1 VLWRD
6 DKNPRT
12 KEWFTAVIT
21 VLLSAIVCAK
31 SNPGSQMGEVV
42 NPGPWMENKLEQI
55 MTYVTL
61 STVFNKDV

>member
-1 VLWRD
+1 
-6 DKNPRT
+6 
-12 KEWFTAVIT
+12 
-21 VLLSAIVCAK
+21 
-31 SNPGSQMGEVV
+31 MGEVV